1 MLDTEVYDY
10 TSSGSG
16 SEGIVLGVTHHLDMP
31 LLKNIGFSV
40 QPGHSSFI
48 SVTTDL
54 MNTTLGAKNR
64 FKPEDR
70 QCYFEEEITLN
81 HLPHWNGFRYV
92 LLN

>member
-10 TSSGSG
+10 ASSKSG

-31 LLKNIGFSV
+31 ILKNIGLSI
-40 QPGHSSFI
+40 QPGHSSLI

-54 MNTTLGAKNR
+54 MNTTLRAKNR

-70 QCYFEEEITLN
+70 QCYFEEEIMLKHMPN
-81 HLPHWNGFRYV
+81 SYSFR
-92 LLN
+92 